1 MPFVGW
7 GEPTLCH
14 FQHIRTGL
22 SCLLS
27 ASSCLF
33 KQAFPKGSHLMS
45 EKHRKAGAKLR
56 PGKASGNRWQ
66 AMNPW
71 VMDIQDMGI
80 LKMNYLQQT
89 LNYLITIGPL
99 KPFCLGIYLGLFNQ
113 NHSQTASSNH
123 REKQAAHVR
132 QGVPTCPAF
141 TPANR
146 KLPQFTGGSI
156 AAHLDLGEKSTAQTN
171 EQMLYRQ
178 RLSHGNI
185 MAKLI

>member
-66 AMNPW
+66 AMNPA
-71 VMDIQDMGI
+71 VVDIQDI
-80 LKMNYLQQT
+80 NRLLKMIFLQ
-89 LNYLITIGPL
+89 
-99 KPFCLGIYLGLFNQ
+99 
-113 NHSQTASSNH
+113 
-123 REKQAAHVR
+123 
-132 QGVPTCPAF
+132 
-141 TPANR
+141 
-146 KLPQFTGGSI
+146 
-156 AAHLDLGEKSTAQTN
+156 
-171 EQMLYRQ
+171 
-178 RLSHGNI
+178 
-185 MAKLI
+185 